1 MEIFGTVDIG
11 IAGKKKNENKKILQ
25 FYFHHMVNKFVLQR
39 FICQNSKSIVV

>member
-11 IAGKKKNENKKILQ
+11 IAGKKNENKKTLQ